1 MSKTILIVA
10 AHPDDEV
17 LGCGGTI
24 QKHVSNGDYVYVV
37 ILGEGQVARFTQ
49 KNEETAA
56 AVSLLS
62 QNSQMVASLL
72 KITKLFSSSFSD
84 NRFDSVDLLDIV
96 KCVEQ
101 VKDDISPDIIYTHH
115 AGDLNIDHQRTFQ
128 AVLTAFRPKPGEKNH
143 SLFAF
148 ETLSSTECQ
157 APDAHLVFRPDY
169 FVELNQS
176 QVALKCRAMALYP
189 TENSKYPHPRSE
201 QGIKNLAAFR
211 GNMIGKEW
219 AEAFETIR
227 VIT

>member
-17 LGCGGTI
+17 LGCGGSI
-24 QKHVSNGDYVYVV
+24 QKYVSSGDRVYVA
-37 ILGEGQVARFTQ
+37 ILGEGQVSRFTQ
-49 KNEETAA
+49 RSEITAA
-56 AVSLLS
+56 AVGSLS

-72 KITKLFSSSFSD
+72 KITKLFSFAFSD

-101 VKDDISPDIIYTHH
+101 VKKEVSPDVVFTHH

-128 AVLTAFRPKPGEKNH
+128 AVLTAFRPKPGEKNI
-143 SLFAF
+143 SIFAF

-157 APDAHLVFRPDY
+157 APEPHLVFKPDY
-169 FVELNQS
+169 FIQLDQS
-176 QVALKCRAMALYP
+176 QVDLKCRALSLYP
-189 TENSKYPHPRSE
+189 TETCRYPHPRSE

-211 GNMIGKEW
+211 GNMIGREW

-227 VIT
+227 VIE